1 MIRFSTLSTRFLL
14 LLITFVV
21 ALPAAGVIIYSGIQ
35 FRNAMMDDALKETVR
50 LTERIGAEQRNLVV
64 AAEQVMTSL
73 AQLPEVKARDA
84 ARVEPI
90 LKELRKLNPMYG
102 NITIADR
109 EGRVWATAIPLRHQ
123 MVISDRRFFKGA
135 LQRGKL
141 SSGEYIVSRITTK
154 PVFNLGYPLKNDRG
168 AVTGVIGVTLN
179 IENYRALLQRM
190 RLPAGASFVILDHKG
205 VILARGIAPEQYV
218 GKPYPVEAF
227 RQMLEGPDHGT
238 HVRAGLQGDKRIISY
253 IKLRLPDEDVPYMYV
268 TSGIPVEAATR
279 NATRSLAY
287 SMTLLSSFLLLACFA
302 AIFIGRRC
310 IGDRIRILEDASRR
324 LADGEAG
331 MKVSDLV
338 QGGELGELARTFD
351 AMAEQLRAREDAL
364 ARSET
369 FMNTIIETE
378 PECVKMLDSEGRLQ
392 MMNRAG
398 LNMIDADSFAQVQG
412 KCVFDRITP
421 EFKEAFKE
429 LTRNV
434 FRGIPGNLVFQT
446 SGLKGRRVWLDT
458 HAVPFRNDRGEIVSL
473 LGITR
478 DITEHMKSE
487 EQRQETLLLF
497 ESLMQYSPMGIRI
510 FDGESGKCIL
520 LNQATADIAGG
531 DVEQMQQQNFRILQ
545 SWRESGLLEAAE
557 TVLGDGIAR
566 VHEVELHT
574 SFGKDIAMSYVLS
587 RLMIKDKKHLLVVG
601 RDVTDERRLTEDKKR
616 MEAQML
622 HVQKLESLGVL
633 AGGIAHDFNNI
644 LMAIMGN
651 AELALLRLPPE
662 SPVRGNLQNIEK
674 SSQRAA
680 DLAQQMLAYSGKGSF
695 LIEEVNVNALVEE
708 MRHMLDVSISKKVEM
723 HLELAED
730 LPLVEV
736 DATQIRQVVMNLV
749 INASEAIGDN
759 SGVISIRTGARR
771 CDAATLSQLWLND
784 RLQEGMYVYLEVS
797 DNGCG
802 MAPETVARIFDPFFT
817 TKFTGRGL
825 GMAAVLGI
833 VRGHNGTIQVRSTQ
847 GEGSSFTVFI
857 PAVSG
862 DARPQTHA
870 QEAVP
875 APTGTGTVL
884 LVDDEET
891 IRSLGTEMLET
902 LGYRVLTA
910 EDGAA
915 AIDIFKRHRDDIA
928 CVILDLTMPHMDGE
942 QALRELRA
950 LDPGVQ
956 VLLSSGFSEQ
966 EITQRFTGWGL
977 TGFIQKPYRL
987 TDLSRKL
994 QLVHD
999 KGRADT

>member
-1 MIRFSTLSTRFLL
+1 MTRSSTLSTRFLL

-35 FRNAMMDDALKETVR
+35 FRNAMIDDAGKETLRV
-50 LTERIGAEQRNLVV
+50 TERIGAEQRNLVV
-64 AAEQVMTSL
+64 AAEQLMTSL

-102 NITIADR
+102 NIIVADR
-109 EGRVWATAIPLRHQ
+109 QGRVWATAMPMRQQLIT
-123 MVISDRRFFKGA
+123 SDRRFFRAA
-135 LQRGKL
+135 LASGRL
-141 SSGEYIVSRITTK
+141 SSGEYVVSRITTR
-154 PVFNLGYPLKNDRG
+154 PIFNLGYPLKDEKG
-168 AVTGVIGVTLN
+168 AVVGVISVTLN
-179 IENYRALLQRM
+179 IENYRSLLQQM
-190 RLPAGASFVILDHKG
+190 HLPVGTSFVILDHKG
-205 VILARGIAPEQYV
+205 VILARGIDPEHYL
-218 GKPYPVEAF
+218 GKPYPADAF
-227 RQMLEGPDHGT
+227 KKLQEGPDRGT
-238 HVRAGLQGDKRIISY
+238 HIRVGLQGDKRIISY
-253 IKLRLPDEDVPYMYV
+253 LKLWLPGENTPYMYV
-268 TSGIPVEAATR
+268 TAGIPIEAATR
-279 NATRSLAY
+279 NADRSLAY
-287 SMTLLSSFLLLACFA
+287 SMTLLSSFLLLACLA
-302 AIFIGRRC
+302 AIFIGKRC
-310 IGDRIRILEDASRR
+310 LGDRIKILEEASRR
-324 LADGEAG
+324 LADGETG

-338 QGGELGELARTFD
+338 HGGELGGLARTFD
-351 AMAEQLRAREDAL
+351 FMAEQLRAREDAL
-364 ARSET
+364 ARSEA

-421 EFKEAFKE
+421 EFKEPFKE

-458 HAVPFRNDRGEIVSL
+458 HAVPFRDDRGEIVSL

-478 DITEHMKSE
+478 DITEQMKSE

-497 ESLMQYSPMGIRI
+497 ESLLQYSPMGIRI

-531 DVEQMQQQNFRILQ
+531 DVEQMQQQNFRSLQ

-587 RLMIKDKKHLLVVG
+587 RLMIKEKKHLLVVG
-601 RDVTDERRLTEDKKR
+601 RDVTDERRLTDDKKK

-651 AELALLRLPPE
+651 AELALLRLPQE
-662 SPVRGNLQNIEK
+662 SPIRGNLQNIEK

-695 LIEEVNVNALVEE
+695 LIEEVNVNTLVEE
-708 MRHMLDVSISKKVEM
+708 MRHMLDVSISKKVEV

-736 DATQIRQVVMNLV
+736 DATQVRQVVMNLV

-771 CDAATLSQLWLND
+771 CDAVTLSQLWLND
-784 RLQEGMYVYLEVS
+784 RLQEGEYVYLEVS

-802 MAPETVARIFDPFFT
+802 MDPETVARIFDPFFT

-833 VRGHNGTIQVRSTQ
+833 VRGHKGTIQVRSTP
-847 GEGSSFTVFI
+847 GEGSTFTVFI
-857 PAVSG
+857 PAVAG
-862 DARPQTHA
+862 EARPQPQA
-870 QEAVP
+870 QETLT

-915 AIDIFKRHRDDIA
+915 AIDIFQRQKDDIA

-942 QALRELRA
+942 QALRVLRS

-994 QLVHD
+994 QLVHN
-999 KGRADT
+999 KGRADI